1 MPKGLPK
8 HGEIVSFRTKPN
20 DMIDTNSLGIAAL
33 KPVSDAE
40 RVAPAFAPAA
50 QKALVPVAWRQLIPD
65 KRGYAA

>member
-8 HGEIVSFRTKPN
+8 HREIVSFPTKPD
-20 DMIDTNSLGIAAL
+20 DMPDTDSLGIAAF

-40 RVAPAFAPAA
+40 RIPPAFAPAA

-65 KRGYAA
+65 KRGYAV